1 MNRNSRFKILGIIML
16 AVPGGQERTEPEYRR
31 LLDEAGF
38 KLTRVVP
45 TVSAVSVVE
54 AVRLKGKFPRRSM
67 ALMPALPP
75 KRTLVERVAM
85 SALCQK
91 RTRALQQFCRGEA
104 PGRESQNAG
113 TDLNMPTGG
122 RVVVLLN

>member
-1 MNRNSRFKILGIIML
+1 MNRNSRFKILDIIML

-54 AVRLKGKFPRRSM
+54 AVRLKGTPKADIGTHPRNLRFVPKADILRSK
-67 ALMPALPP
+67 L
-75 KRTLVERVAM
+75 
-85 SALCQK
+85 
-91 RTRALQQFCRGEA
+91 
-104 PGRESQNAG
+104 
-113 TDLNMPTGG
+113 
-122 RVVVLLN
+122 